1 MENIQNSKNLNKNLW
16 IYIFKFLD
24 LSEKIVNLVV
34 CKKFKKFQ
42 DISLI
47 ELKILKFLLKFMDS
61 NRLLINFD
69 SLFPKYIFNK
79 KDYHFT
85 LM

>member
-1 MENIQNSKNLNKNLW
+1 MENFQNSKNLNKNLW

-24 LSEKIVNLVV
+24 LSEKIVNLGV
-34 CKKFKKFQ
+34 CKKFKIFQ

-47 ELKILKFLLKFMDS
+47 ELKIIKIFLKFTDS
-61 NRLLINFD
+61 NQLLTNID
-69 SLFPKYIFNK
+69 SLIPKYFFYKIDF
-79 KDYHFT
+79 HFI